1 VPAPVDLRFTPA
13 REEAELREYLGS
25 DFELGRLQRHRE
37 QLQAEFRASHGEEA
51 FYRASAGYL
60 YDLTAFAMSGVKLPY
75 LQELVRRVPP
85 GSQILDFGC
94 GIGSDGLLLLEAGYR
109 VEFAEFDNPSSR
121 YLRWRLHRRG
131 LQAAVHDLDGE
142 VPGGFDAAYSY
153 DVLEH
158 VSDPLAL
165 LGELE
170 RRARVVEVNLLAG
183 GDDHEPLHHR
193 LPLARLL
200 RHVARHRVHSYRVL
214 HGRSH
219 LVLYDAE
226 PGSWGGR
233 CRSALRLLD
242 AAARYWGARARSAAV
257 HRWPVGRRRRAEAG
271 SVGAPAVPAEVY
283 DTDYF
288 LHRSAGSQSWRS
300 SDGAARDPLYDGS
313 LELARLQPG
322 EAVLDLGTGRG
333 ELLVAAVQR
342 GAGRA
347 VGVEYSSAAVA
358 LARQTLAHAAV
369 ADQAQVIHAD
379 ARELP
384 VPDASFDLVTLLDV
398 VEHLAEDELAVALR
412 EARRALRPGGRIF
425 VHTFPT
431 RTLYEVTYRLQ
442 RASRSH
448 RREQWPKDPRNQ
460 LERTMHINEQSLRSL
475 RSALRAAGYADVK
488 VSPGAWIYTD
498 FVPDA
503 AARRLYHRLARVP
516 YLRRLAVAD
525 LWAEGLRG

>member
-1 VPAPVDLRFTPA
+1 MPAPVDLSFTPA

-25 DFELGRLQRHRE
+25 AFELGRLQHHRE
-37 QLQAEFRASHGEEA
+37 QLQAEFRASHGEQA
-51 FYRASAGYL
+51 FYRASEAYL
-60 YDLTAFAMSGVKLPY
+60 YDLTAFAMSAVKRPY
-75 LQELVRRVPP
+75 LHELVRRIPP
-85 GSQILDFGC
+85 GARILDFGC
-94 GIGSDGLLLLEAGYR
+94 GIGSDGLMLLEAGYR

-121 YLRWRLHRRG
+121 YLRWRLRRRG
-131 LQAAVHDLDGE
+131 LEAAVHDLDGE
-142 VPGGFDAAYSY
+142 VPAGFDAAYAF

-158 VSDPLAL
+158 VPEPLTL

-170 RRARVVEVNLLAG
+170 RRADLVEINLLVGA
-183 GDDHEPLHHR
+183 DDHEPLHHP

-200 RHVARHRVHSYRVL
+200 RHVAHRRVHSYRVL
-214 HGRSH
+214 YGRSH
-219 LVLYDAE
+219 LLLYDAA
-226 PGSWGGR
+226 PVSWGIR
-233 CRSALRLLD
+233 PRSALRLVNG
-242 AAARYWGARARSAAV
+242 ATRYWGNRARAAV
-257 HRWPVGRRRRAEAG
+257 DHRLAVGRSREAG
-271 SVGAPAVPAEVY
+271 SETIGAPAVPAEVY
-283 DTDYF
+283 DSDYF
-288 LHRSAGSQSWRS
+288 LHRSAGSESWRS

-313 LELARLQPG
+313 LALARLQPG

-342 GAGRA
+342 GASRA

-358 LARQTLAHAAV
+358 LAQQTLDRAAL
-369 ADQAQVIHAD
+369 AGQAQVIHAD

-398 VEHLAEDELAVALR
+398 VEHLADDELTAALR

-442 RASRSH
+442 RASRPG
-448 RREQWPKDPRNQ
+448 RRELWPKNPRNQ

-475 RSALRAAGYADVK
+475 RSALRTAGFGHVK
-488 VSPGAWIYTD
+488 VSTGAWIYTD

-503 AARRLYHRLARVP
+503 AAKRVYHRLARFP

-525 LWAEGLRG
+525 LWAEGIRH